1 MGLSTV
7 SAFKSLNNKNKNLKK
22 LSDKQLKQLQKTIL
36 EIADDINFVCQKYH
50 LNYNLGGGS
59 ALGAVRHHG
68 FIPWDDDFDINMLR
82 KDYEKF
88 STVFLKEFGDKYW
101 LHTPEKTKNYG
112 LGFARVRKKG
122 TIYRAREDMENEE
135 AGVYIDIFIIE
146 NTYNF
151 VPLRYLHGFLSYV
164 FGFLLSCRN
173 FYKNKDFYLDM
184 VKEDKELSKTFKFK
198 VNIGRLLSWISLDT
212 MTHAWN
218 KVNAMCKNNK
228 SRYVTVPTG
237 RNHFFKEMYERDK
250 FCKTILFDFEKKYK
264 FPVAKDYDGYLK
276 NMYGNYMELPSK
288 NDIEAHIFVDL
299 KL

>member
-7 SAFKSLNNKNKNLKK
+7 SAFKSMNNKNKNLKR

-36 EIADDINFVCQKYH
+36 EIAVDINYVCQKYN

-68 FIPWDDDFDINMLR
+68 FIPWDDDFDINMPRKAYLR
-82 KDYEKF
+82 FCEDF
-88 STVFLKEFGDKYW
+88 IKEFGDKYW
-101 LHTPEKTKNYG
+101 LHTPEKTNNYG

-151 VPLRYLHGFLSYV
+151 APLRYLHGFLSYI

-173 FYKNKDFYLDM
+173 FYKNKNFYLDM
-184 VKEDKELSKTFKFK
+184 VKNDKELSKTFKFK
-198 VNIGRLLSWISLDT
+198 INIGRLLSFISLDA
-212 MTHAWN
+212 MTHSWN
-218 KVNAMCKNNK
+218 NVNAMCKNNNSK
-228 SRYVTVPTG
+228 YVTVPSG
-237 RNHFFKEMYERDK
+237 RNHFFKEIYERSK
-250 FCKTILFDFEKKYK
+250 FCETILFDFEKKLK
-264 FPVAKDYDGYLK
+264 LPVAKDYDGYLT
-276 NMYGNYMELPSK
+276 NMYGDYMKLPK
-288 NDIEAHIFVDL
+288 KEDIETHIFTEL